1 MIIGLSNQE
10 SELVSCMQTLGE
22 IGLNLG
28 RAGNASVRGD
38 RENYL
43 ITPSGVHPRDLEK
56 RQIVALDLA
65 DSEVP
70 SDKLPSSEWRMHRD
84 IFLAFESVNAIVHTH
99 SNAATAVACLGQS
112 IPAFHYMVAVAG
124 GNSIECARY
133 ATFGTQLL
141 SEYVVAALN
150 GRRACL
156 IENHGLIATGAT
168 LLAAVDLA
176 QEIEQLATQYLMCLN
191 AGKPTILSNQEMK
204 IVLEKFKDY
213 GKRTG

>member
-1 MIIGLSNQE
+1 
-10 SELVSCMQTLGE
+10 MQTLGE
-22 IGLNLG
+22 LGLNTG
-28 RAGNASVRGD
+28 RAGNASVRQD
-38 RENYL
+38 TEHYL
-43 ITPSGVHPRDLEK
+43 ITPSGVHPRDLEQS
-56 RQIVALDLA
+56 QIVVLNLA
-65 DSEVP
+65 EREVP
-70 SDKLPSSEWRMHRD
+70 DGKIPSSEWRMHRD
-84 IFLAFESVNAIVHTH
+84 IFRAYDSVNAIVHTH

-133 ATFGTQLL
+133 ATFGTELL
-141 SEYVVAALN
+141 SQHVVGALN
-150 GRRACL
+150 ERRACL

-168 LLAAVDLA
+168 LLDAVDLA
-176 QEIEQLATQYLMCLN
+176 HEVEQLAAQYLMCLN